1 MENYLDLQNICK
13 YYYTD
18 DGVVIKANDNVN
30 FTLKKGEVH
39 ALLGENGAGKSTV
52 VRNLSRRPDSGI
64 VLIEGK
70 EVIIK
75 NPLDSMNF
83 GIGISHQNLS
93 KSLVDRHTISE
104 NILSVAKGRLF
115 SIKKINQKIKSAI
128 EKYGLDDIDPNM
140 KVWKLSGG
148 EKQRVEILKA
158 IITDPNILILD
169 EPTSMLTPLETEKLF
184 TLTANLKKQNKSVI
198 IITHHL
204 DEAINHCDRI
214 TVMRQGQV
222 VETLDEAQVE
232 KFRQDPDAGVRTLA
246 NLMVGKEVIYEYE
259 REDEDQQE
267 KIEVVNVSNLSVA
280 NDMGDQVVRS
290 VDLVINEGEILG
302 LAGIGGN
309 GQQQLVEALLNIRSK
324 ISGKIT
330 IRNTDITD
338 TPVKKIRNLGVAYI
352 PEDRQKG
359 MISELSIG
367 QNLLLNSYDEK
378 SGLFINTESAVEL
391 IEGLMEKYAIKAP
404 NSLVSVSSLSG
415 GNKQKVVV
423 ARELSKDYQNG
434 SLFVI
439 AENPTIG
446 LDVQTTQFVR
456 QQLLNKRQEGAGIL
470 LVSSDLS
477 EILAIADYIAVM
489 YNGRII
495 GHISRNQATKDDI
508 GLMMGG
514 VNPYEQKIEEEI

>member
-1 MENYLDLQNICK
+1 MENYLELQNICK

-64 VLIEGK
+64 VLLEGE
-70 EVIIK
+70 EVIIN

-93 KSLVDRHTISE
+93 KSLVDRHTVSE

-115 SIKKINQKIKSAI
+115 SIKKINQKIKSTI

-140 KVWKLSGG
+140 KIWKLSGG
-148 EKQRVEILKA
+148 EKQRVEILKS
-158 IITDPNILILD
+158 IITDPKILILD
-169 EPTSMLTPLETEKLF
+169 EPTSMLTPHETEKLF

-222 VETLDEAQVE
+222 IETLDEEQVSKYRE
-232 KFRQDPDAGVRTLA
+232 NPDEGVKALA
-246 NLMVGKEVIYEYE
+246 TLMVGKDVIYEYDKNADTKGE
-259 REDEDQQE
+259 IKELVR
-267 KIEVVNVSNLSVA
+267 IENVFVA
-280 NDMGDQVVRS
+280 NDMGDEVVHG
-290 VDLVINEGEILG
+290 INLSLKSNQILG

-309 GQQQLVEALLNIRSK
+309 GQQQLIEAFLNLRPKIEGSIQIRGVDMTSK
-324 ISGKIT
+324 S
-330 IRNTDITD
+330 IRE
-338 TPVKKIRNLGVAYI
+338 IRDLGVAYI
-352 PEDRQKG
+352 PEDRGKA
-359 MISELSIG
+359 MIPDMSIRE
-367 QNLLLNSYDEK
+367 NLILNTYKDG
-378 SGLFINTESAVEL
+378 SGLFIKNQDVVKITDA
-391 IEGLMEKYAIKAP
+391 LMEKYAIKAP
-404 NSLVSVSSLSG
+404 SALALVNSLSG
-415 GNKQKVVV
+415 GNKQKVIV
-423 ARELSKDYQNG
+423 ARELSREYPNG
-434 SLFVI
+434 ELIIV

-456 QQLLNKRQEGAGIL
+456 QQLLKKRDQGAAIIL
-470 LVSSDLS
+470 ISSDLG
-477 EILAIADYIAVM
+477 EILSLSDNIAVI

-495 GHISRNQATKDDI
+495 GTISRKEATSDNI

-514 VNPYEQKIEEEI
+514 VSLKAKSNEEVN